1 MIRLPAFVDA
11 HVHLSQTG
19 LRLTGLD
26 LAECRNKADL
36 LRALETYA
44 RTTDTPM
51 ILGFGWDESGW
62 SDPAL
67 PTLAELDRAAPGR
80 PVQLSRVDGHSSLVN
95 SALVDRAP
103 HLTTATGWDG
113 SGRVERE
120 ANHRARDAV
129 QALLTRSQR
138 KAAIAAAL
146 DAAAAVGIGSV
157 HEMSAPHI
165 NDPDDIRLI
174 RELADERDQIEVIPY
189 WGEHAASGGVG
200 HAIELGCAGAAGD
213 LNIDGAFGSRT
224 AALTEPYADAPHR
237 GHLYLDAEAVA
248 EHVLACTRAG
258 IQAGFHCIGDR
269 ATAAAAEGFRLAAK
283 AVGAETLRPLHH
295 RLEHAEL
302 LDPDDLAI
310 LRECH
315 VVLSVQPA
323 FDRLWGGEAGMYAQ
337 RLGPERALRTNPF
350 APVMPGEQMPL
361 AFGSDSPVTPF
372 DPWGAVAAAIH
383 HHNPEFRL
391 TPHLAMVAHETGGR
405 WAARQRST
413 AETYTEWEYD
423 GEVGPDGRPVDLS
436 PEGPFPRCVRTVVNG
451 RTVYSADPDD
461 DRPRE
466 ER

>member
-11 HVHLSQTG
+11 HAHLSQTG

-26 LAECRNKADL
+26 LGKCRSRSDL
-36 LRALETYA
+36 LSALRAYA
-44 RTTDTPM
+44 RTTDSPV

-62 SDPAL
+62 SDPTL
-67 PTLAELDRAAPGR
+67 PTGAELDRAAPGR
-80 PVQLSRVDGHSSLVN
+80 PVVLSRVDGHSSLVN
-95 SALVDRAP
+95 GPLVDRTP
-103 HLTTATGWDG
+103 RIMTATGWDG
-113 SGRVERE
+113 TGRVERE
-120 ANHRARDAV
+120 ANHLARDAV

-146 DAAAAVGIGSV
+146 DAAAAAGLGSV

-165 NDPDDIRLI
+165 NDPDDINLI
-174 RELADERDQIEVIPY
+174 RELAAERDQIDVVPY
-189 WGEHAASGGVG
+189 WGEHAATGGVG

-224 AALTEPYADAPHR
+224 AALAEPYADAPHR

-269 ATAAAAEGFRLAAK
+269 ATAAAAEGIRQAAK
-283 AVGAETLRPLHH
+283 ALGAERLRPLRH

-302 LDPDDLAI
+302 IDPADLEI
-310 LRECH
+310 LRDCH

-323 FDRLWGGEAGMYAQ
+323 FDALWGGESGMYAQ

-372 DPWGAVAAAIH
+372 DPWGAVAAAVR

-391 TPHLAMVAHETGGR
+391 SGRLAMVAHEAGGR
-405 WAARQRST
+405 WAARQRPSS
-413 AETYTEWEYD
+413 EHFTEWEYD
-423 GEVGPDGRPVDLS
+423 GEIGPDGVPIDLS

-451 RTVYSADPDD
+451 RTVYRAEPDD